1 MLVYIICYSC
11 DLVSRDIK
19 HILRNVRVMFGL
31 QFQGKTNSCG
41 VLQGRKGVWISV
53 SNVWGV
59 RNTEESGI
67 ANVWVWGE
75 HDTIHMYW

>member
-1 MLVYIICYSC
+1 
-11 DLVSRDIK
+11 
-19 HILRNVRVMFGL
+19 MFGL